1 LRPRPDVIVIK
12 PLPPLGLEE
21 GVFDPIAEHGHSLSA
36 TAPVYMGALG
46 SYSSLYEDQY
56 TWESDHAWDILHSE
70 FAETS
75 CAAKWMCADTPSFVP
90 AARMTED
97 YLDELMDEMALSA
110 ALRSDMDPPCCLKS
124 FAIRGDD
131 TSSSGEHSPDINE
144 HQKLVESTFAA
155 DQKIMGGVA
164 GDQVETER
172 ILDLEKRLT
181 KAIEAII
188 SFKELS
194 CEPWKAFHDKEE
206 FLTSARHFAN
216 VARTLPDWDLDDLGR
231 ALNLR
236 GIIASGRTMPR
247 SDHVTVEQFQ
257 AALAKSAREVD
268 NNMLEEAWCFYS
280 EIGHF
285 PHL

>member
-1 LRPRPDVIVIK
+1 
-12 PLPPLGLEE
+12 
-21 GVFDPIAEHGHSLSA
+21 
-36 TAPVYMGALG
+36 
-46 SYSSLYEDQY
+46 
-56 TWESDHAWDILHSE
+56 
-70 FAETS
+70 
-75 CAAKWMCADTPSFVP
+75 
-90 AARMTED
+90 
-97 YLDELMDEMALSA
+97 
-110 ALRSDMDPPCCLKS
+110 
-124 FAIRGDD
+124 
-131 TSSSGEHSPDINE
+131 
-144 HQKLVESTFAA
+144 
-155 DQKIMGGVA
+155 MGGAA

-172 ILDLEKRLT
+172 ILVLEKRLT

-194 CEPWKAFHDKEE
+194 CEPWKTFYDKEE

-268 NNMLEEAWCFYS
+268 NNILKEAWYFYS